1 MPVDSEGKHYVLV
14 NGKRF
19 GLGHI
24 PDEPDE
30 RDYLFR
36 PPPETIAMLSSS
48 VDLTSFASTPTLDQY
63 IYNDCTANAAIG
75 IFMWLQQA
83 VMPPAFLGS
92 VLAEYKWGRNLDGL
106 TGDSGLSPRTAMRVM
121 YQTGVMHDS
130 LWPMWLTVT
139 YEDTGPGIAPNTNW
153 DSEPTAAMVADASN
167 NKATNYWRC
176 DDSNY
181 NIDNT
186 INNMRAAIG
195 TSLVV
200 NGVTIPGVPVMFST
214 LVGGAFSIFSGNM
227 DISVPTE
234 EEFTGG
240 HAIIAIGYND
250 TRVCS
255 DSSYGAFLIK
265 NSWGD
270 IYGNGGYAWMPYNYL
285 RVVSSKS
292 PEYCDA
298 WAIGLESEI
307 IGKTPI
313 QIPSWA
319 KKFPSMSE
327 IDITNYLTLRH
338 DLQPTP
344 GQHSVEI
351 VPVDGTAHVNAHVR
365 VREKQPRRE

>member
-1 MPVDSEGKHYVLV
+1 MPVDSEGKHYALV

-24 PDEPDE
+24 PDEPDK

-36 PPPETIAMLSSS
+36 PRPEIIARLSPS

-63 IYNDCTANAAIG
+63 TYNDCTANAAIG

-92 VLAEYKWGRNLDGL
+92 VLAEYKWGRDLDGL
-106 TGDSGLSPRTAMRVM
+106 TGYSGLSPRTAMRVM
-121 YQTGVMHDS
+121 YQIGVMHDS
-130 LWPMWLTVT
+130 FWPMWLTVT

-176 DDSNY
+176 DTWDSN
-181 NIDNT
+181 IEDT
-186 INNMRAAIG
+186 MNNMRAAIG
-195 TSLVV
+195 TPKVV
-200 NGVTIPGVPVMFST
+200 GGVTVPGVPVMFST
-214 LVGGAFSIFSGNM
+214 LVGASFAVINGDMNIP
-227 DISVPTE
+227 VPTE
-234 EEFTGG
+234 EELTGG

-255 DSSYGAFLIK
+255 DGSYGAFLIK

-270 IYGNGGYAWMPYNYL
+270 VYGYGGYAWMPYNYL
-285 RVVSSKS
+285 RVVASVS

-298 WAIGLESEI
+298 LVIGLESEI
-307 IGKTPI
+307 STKTPI

-319 KKFPSMSE
+319 TTFPSMSE
-327 IDITNYLTLRH
+327 IDITNYLTLKH
-338 DLQPTP
+338 DGQPTP
-344 GQHSVEI
+344 GQH
-351 VPVDGTAHVNAHVR
+351 
-365 VREKQPRRE
+365 